1 MYRFSE
7 AVACQWKTFVTFAR
21 RQQGKSNAAQAGRQ
35 AVAVKRAAAARTGA
49 AADGGAKGDR
59 VATAAKPA
67 EPETADEAAAKIKK
81 TAPFEAEVDIG
92 AWATAEEAAEMTSSH
107 EGSAEA
113 AVGALRAA
121 EAAAA
126 ALVALKTPRVFD
138 EAAAAIV
145 LETDMERR
153 QPRGRFLLRRDA
165 RAHERAAVGYGL
177 VLLYSVDMWNYSEHG
192 EWMGVFVPCLRPLL
206 V

>member
-1 MYRFSE
+1 M
-7 AVACQWKTFVTFAR
+7 TFAR

-81 TAPFEAEVDIG
+81 TAPFEAEADIG
-92 AWATAEEAAEMTSSH
+92 AWATAKEAAEMTSSH

-126 ALVALKTPRVFD
+126 ALVALKTPHPGCSMRQ
-138 EAAAAIV
+138 
-145 LETDMERR
+145 RR
-153 QPRGRFLLRRDA
+153 RLSWR
-165 RAHERAAVGYGL
+165 
-177 VLLYSVDMWNYSEHG
+177 HG
-192 EWMGVFVPCLRPLL
+192 TPTASWKISTPTRCSGS
-206 V
+206 